1 MDDDCK
7 EDICKYVSN
16 ELPAFINRTKVL
28 FFSRGMPAAFKKYL
42 PIMLR
47 WAPNIMAGMARKY
60 SSEVSSI
67 FTIFQE
73 ARSRLLA
80 MDVAQMF

>member
-1 MDDDCK
+1 MNGDCK
-7 EDICKYVSN
+7 EDMCKYVSN

-47 WAPNIMAGMARKY
+47 WAPNIMAGMAKKY

-67 FTIFQE
+67 CTISQE
-73 ARSRLLA
+73 VRSRLLA